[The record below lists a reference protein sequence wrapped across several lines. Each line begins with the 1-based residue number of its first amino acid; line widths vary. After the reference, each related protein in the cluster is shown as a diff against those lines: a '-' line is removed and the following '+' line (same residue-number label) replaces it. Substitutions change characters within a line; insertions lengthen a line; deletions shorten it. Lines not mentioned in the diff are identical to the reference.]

1 MARSHRTIRVVPLL
15 LAACVA
21 TAPRP
26 EPDPIR
32 PEDLAALPA
41 AVTRENAGDVARKCL
56 QRHAAEATSSWR
68 RVGYRFGAEGV
79 ERIVFETFHDGR
91 RDRWAVEALRYAELP
106 PPRTETR
113 LDPTRLRRVS
123 DVIAGPWTWS
133 FDDADTALAL
143 ARALELLRGGS
154 SPRARD

>member
-1 MARSHRTIRVVPLL
+1 MARSHRTFRVVPLL
-15 LAACVA
+15 LAACA
-21 TAPRP
+21 APAPRP

-41 AVTRENAGDVARKCL
+41 AITRENAADVARKCL
-56 QRHAAEATSSWR
+56 QRHAAASASAWR
-68 RVGYRFGAEGV
+68 RVGYRFTTEGV

-91 RDRWAVEALRYAELP
+91 RDRWDVDVLRYAELP

-113 LDPTRLRRVS
+113 LDPTRLRRVT
-123 DVIAGPWTWS
+123 DVIAGPWTFG

-143 ARALELLRGGS
+143 ARALETLRVNAGA
-154 SPRARD
+154 SPQR

>member
-1 MARSHRTIRVVPLL
+1 MARSHGPFRVIPLL
-15 LAACVA
+15 LAACA
-21 TAPRP
+21 APAAPP

-32 PEDLAALPA
+32 PEDLASLPA
-41 AVTRENAGDVARKCL
+41 TVTRENAADVARKCL

-68 RVGYRFGAEGV
+68 RVGYRFRPDGV

-91 RDRWAVEALRYAELP
+91 RDRWSVAALRYAELP

-113 LDPTRLRRVS
+113 LDPTRLRRVT
-123 DVIAGPWTWS
+123 DVVAGPWTFS

-143 ARALELLRGGS
+143 ARALELLRTAA